1 VEFRPSRDHLARAC
15 LVAGALALLARLVY
29 LFEFSDSVFF
39 LSPTLD
45 AAWHD
50 ANAKRIAAGHLL
62 DGAPYFRAPLYS
74 WFLALIQALGGTSA
88 WAPRLVQALI
98 GALAASGIAWIAG
111 RLLGTRTGLVAG
123 LVMALY
129 GPLVFSAGELLH
141 EALLVPLLV
150 LSLVFFVKGQEDLPD
165 EDAGALPWFLGGLA
179 LGFAAITRPSALA
192 IAPAALAAPWLLAP
206 AEAKARA
213 RRLVLPILAGLVLP
227 ILPVTAINFISS
239 GDFIPIA
246 SQGGINFYAGNNPE
260 ADGRHVVIPEV
271 EGSGWSDFE
280 PRVKSIAERAVGRK
294 MRPSEVSDWWAG
306 RGFSWLAENPGAA
319 YRLYV
324 AKTLALLSGYEVPN
338 NRDIYVARRD
348 SRLLSLL
355 VGRAG
360 PLSLPWGLL
369 LPVSLLGIAVLP
381 SRRKLF
387 VILAG
392 AGLYGLSIL
401 PFFIADRFRLP
412 LVPLLAIPAAWGL
425 LSIPS
430 LLRAPGRA
438 RKALALFAVGLVAGN
453 GGAGADTSGNAAD
466 TWHKLGEA
474 LYNQERYQAALD
486 AFDEALRLEP
496 ANDLPRLGRA
506 HALASLGQDSL
517 AGAEFAA
524 VATRLT
530 GSWQAQYGYGRHLV
544 QAGRTAEAVPYLERA
559 AGLMPDLGELH
570 RELGLA
576 YEAVGN
582 YPAAGLA
589 LGHALR
595 LGMSDPEIHLSLGLA
610 ALKQG
615 SPEMAANNW
624 NRALELDPGH
634 FRSLYNLALLRF
646 SQGADEEAAELW
658 ERAAAVEPDN
668 PLPHFQL
675 ARLFQRR
682 GEPERVR
689 REIEAA
695 LQRGLPAAEI
705 GRDPLL
711 RNLD

>member
-1 VEFRPSRDHLARAC
+1 MA
-15 LVAGALALLARLVY
+15 LVVRLVY
-29 LFEFSDSVFF
+29 LFEFSDSIFF
-39 LSPTLD
+39 SSPTLD

-50 ANAKRIAAGHLL
+50 ENARRIAAGHLL
-62 DGAPYFRAPLYS
+62 DGAPYFRAPFYS
-74 WFLALIQALGGTSA
+74 WFLALIHVLGGTSA
-88 WAPRLVQALI
+88 WAPRLVQALL
-98 GALAASGIAWIAG
+98 GAFAAGGVAWSAG
-111 RLLGTRTGLVAG
+111 RLLGTRTGLTAG
-123 LVMALY
+123 LVTALY
-129 GPLVFSAGELLH
+129 GPLVFSTGELLH

-150 LSLVFFVKGQEDLPD
+150 LALVFFVKGQAELPD

-179 LGFAAITRPSALA
+179 LGFAAITRPNALA
-192 IAPAALAAPWLLAP
+192 IAPAAIALPWFLAGDP
-206 AEAKARA
+206 ETRARA
-213 RRLVLPILAGLVLP
+213 RRFVIPIVAGLVLP

-246 SQGGINFYAGNNPE
+246 SQGGINFYAGNNRE
-260 ADGRHVVIPEV
+260 ADGRHVVIPEI
-271 EGSGWSDFE
+271 ENAGWGDFE
-280 PRVKSIAERAVGRK
+280 PQVKSIAETAVGRK
-294 MRPSEVSDWWAG
+294 LRPSAISNWWAG
-306 RGFSWLAENPGAA
+306 RGFAWLAENPGAA

-360 PLSLPWGLL
+360 PLFFPWGLL
-369 LPVSLLGIAVLP
+369 LPAALLGIAVLP
-381 SRRKLF
+381 SRRRLLL
-387 VILAG
+387 VLAG
-392 AGLYGLSIL
+392 ALLYALSLL

-430 LLRAPGRA
+430 VLRSPGRA
-438 RKALALFAVGLVAGN
+438 RKALALFAVGLLAGN
-453 GGAGADTSGNAAD
+453 AAAGADTSGNAAD
-466 TWHKLGEA
+466 SWHKLGEA

-496 ANDLPRLGRA
+496 GNDLPRLGRA
-506 HALASLGQDSL
+506 HALESLGQDSL
-517 AGAEFAA
+517 AGAEFEA
-524 VATRLT
+524 VAARLT

-544 QAGRTAEAVPYLERA
+544 RAGRTADAVPYLERA
-559 AGLMPDLGELH
+559 AGLMPDRGELH

-576 YEAVGN
+576 YESVGN

-615 SPEMAANNW
+615 SPEIAENNW
-624 NRALELDPGH
+624 NRALELDPRH

-646 SQGADEEAAELW
+646 SQGADEEAAALW
-658 ERAAAVEPDN
+658 ERAAAVEPGN

-682 GEPERVR
+682 GESERVR

-695 LQRGLPAAEI
+695 LQRGLPPAEI